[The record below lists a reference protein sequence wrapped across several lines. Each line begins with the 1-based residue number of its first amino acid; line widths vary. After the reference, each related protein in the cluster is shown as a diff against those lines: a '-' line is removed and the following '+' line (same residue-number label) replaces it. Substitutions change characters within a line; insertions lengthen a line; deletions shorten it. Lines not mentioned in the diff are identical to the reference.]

1 MTEEEKAKAEQAKE
15 GEAKT
20 EKEKPAGQSSCT
32 GTKK

>member
-15 GEAKT
+15 GETKT
-20 EKEKPAGQSSCT
+20 ETGKPAGQSSCT